1 MSGAIFIS
9 DDLGFMLELIAV
21 ISVIMVF
28 SFFQALKNADEEIDF
43 QTDFVN
49 EIARFVNNPI
59 LKC

>member
-1 MSGAIFIS
+1 MEA
-9 DDLGFMLELIAV
+9 DWAKWV
-21 ISVIMVF
+21 ARNR
-28 SFFQALKNADEEIDF
+28 ALKNADEEIDF